1 MCFFLSDM
9 YKFHISLYKNKSD
22 SNVIN
27 KTLTNET
34 PITGISRTAINLLQP
49 VITVTNFN
57 VNQFN
62 YCYVNELMRYYYI
75 TQSIINPDNTI
86 TINLRVDVLKT
97 YEADI
102 LASKGLITKQ
112 RAYNPYYGDFAVDDT
127 FEEKRYNFDNVFT
140 ENGDFI
146 LVALRG

>member
-62 YCYVNELMRYYYI
+62 YCFVNELMRYYYI

-102 LASKGLITKQ
+102 LASRGLITKQ
-112 RAYNPYYGDFAVDDT
+112 CAYNPYYGDFAVDDT

>member
-1 MCFFLSDM
+1 MCFFLLDM
-9 YKFHISLYKNKSD
+9 YKFHILLYKNKSD

-27 KTLTNET
+27 KILTNET
-34 PITGISRTAINLLQP
+34 PITGVSRTAINLLQP

-57 VNQFN
+57 INQFN
-62 YCYVNELMRYYYI
+62 YCFVNELMRYYYI

-102 LASKGLITKQ
+102 LASRGLITKQ
-112 RAYNPYYGDFAVDDT
+112 RVYNPYYGDFAVDDT